1 MLIGVGFNGIV
12 STTFDNGF
20 DTLPGQVG
28 ATGAF
33 AFASIS
39 FCSCVTTFA
48 GFATD

>member
-28 ATGAF
+28 AGVATGCQ
-33 AFASIS
+33 SIS
-39 FCSCVTTFA
+39 FCACVIVLA
-48 GFATD
+48 GFETS

>member
-1 MLIGVGFNGIV
+1 VLIGAGFNGIV
-12 STTFDNGF
+12 VGQLSATS
-20 DTLPGQVG
+20 TLPGQVG